1 MKINFEMP
9 KGSWFCH
16 LCTFFNNSEQFI
28 QVTKLLIQCWL
39 KSCRKYKGKKKSK
52 TSFKQRE
59 NDSISVQYL
68 TEVDNVKIEGKK
80 IKSSFR

>member
-1 MKINFEMP
+1 MLIKVMQKI
-9 KGSWFCH
+9 
-16 LCTFFNNSEQFI
+16 Q
-28 QVTKLLIQCWL
+28 
-39 KSCRKYKGKKKSK
+39 RKKKSK

>member
-1 MKINFEMP
+1 MFMQKI
-9 KGSWFCH
+9 
-16 LCTFFNNSEQFI
+16 Q
-28 QVTKLLIQCWL
+28 
-39 KSCRKYKGKKKSK
+39 RKKKSK